1 MLYIENFEQDHH
13 PSLQKPTPA
22 QIKLRRKRRRL
33 FVTVLIV
40 AGLALAAGEALATER
55 HHKDDGPRHERED
68 DGPRDNDGP
77 TDNDKTEAPQRSD
90 PSREGGKT
98 CDDYTSLQKLPP
110 QCETRKP
117 RPVTNQDVGS
127 KR

>member
-22 QIKLRRKRRRL
+22 QIKLRKQRRL
-33 FVTVLIV
+33 FVAVLIV
-40 AGLALAAGEALATER
+40 AGLLLAAGEALATER
-55 HHKDDGPRHERED
+55 HHKDDGPRNEHED
-68 DGPRDNDGP
+68 DGPRDDDGP
-77 TDNDKTEAPQRSD
+77 THDDGPEAPQRSE

-117 RPVTNQDVGS
+117 RPIEQKEDQG
-127 KR
+127 